1 MATLTFLG
9 ATALR
14 PARGLLGVGG
24 VVGRRAQ
31 QVLSE
36 PAERALL
43 ASLDTALSAADAAL
57 NSSVAADAMARILAS
72 PLIDDL
78 VDRLVARAL
87 ESQDVERLVGTVID
101 SPVVDVVVERLL
113 QREALWLLVD
123 EIAQS
128 PSVTEAISHQGVGFA
143 NQMAG
148 VARERSR
155 TADDRLERLAR
166 RLTRRRPDRDSGAEG
181 APRRRAGARVMTT
194 QRPAVDART

>member
-24 VVGRRAQ
+24 AVGRRAQ

-101 SPVVDVVVERLL
+101 SPVVDVLARTVVTVAPP
-113 QREALWLLVD
+113 EAETASSATGRYSEPRRYVD
-123 EIAQS
+123 
-128 PSVTEAISHQGVGFA
+128 
-143 NQMAG
+143 
-148 VARERSR
+148 
-155 TADDRLERLAR
+155 LAR
-166 RLTRRRPDRDSGAEG
+166 RGGGS
-181 APRRRAGARVMTT
+181 
-194 QRPAVDART
+194 Q